1 MRSASSLLAVVAILT
16 VISCG
21 TQTGDPH
28 SDNGVPPPSGKN
40 LRVADL
46 RDPANPQQKDRVN
59 TSQIVSGVVVVA
71 VDSFNETQDDAV
83 GTVYVQDLSVGDG
96 GYGGITLFSPSFNP
110 GNLRVAPGDVLD
122 LNGLYSET
130 PQIPSSTPVVF
141 PVGAPLP
148 QMNRPSATF
157 RFEAPIPQPRDIS
170 LADLTDYKTG
180 SRWIGM
186 LVRVRDIT
194 LDEDATKADERNGRL
209 AANLIPPPTRTA
221 ACSDPFPKAPELTN
235 DLFDLGAMGLKKGT
249 KIKSI
254 TGLVGYFC
262 QLKLAP
268 RSAADIEL

>member
-1 MRSASSLLAVVAILT
+1 MRVAFLSSLVAALAIV
-16 VISCG
+16 SCG

-46 RDPANPQQKDRVN
+46 RDPANPQQKDRAN

-71 VDSFNETQDDAV
+71 VDSFNETRDDAI
-83 GTVYVQDLSVGDG
+83 GTVYVQDLSVGAG
-96 GYGGITLFSPSFNP
+96 GYGGITLFGPSFNP
-110 GNLRVAPGDVLD
+110 GNLKVAPGDVLD
-122 LNGLYSET
+122 LNGQYAET
-130 PQIPSSTPVVF
+130 AVIPSVPNKVVF
-141 PVGAPLP
+141 PPGAPLP
-148 QMNRPSATF
+148 QMNRPIATF

-186 LVRVRDIT
+186 LVRVKDVT
-194 LDEDATKADERNGRL
+194 LDEDAVASQTTGRV
-209 AANLIPPPTRTA
+209 AANLIPPPTRTS
-221 ACSDPFPKAPELTN
+221 ACEDPFPKAPELTN
-235 DLFDLGAMGLKKGT
+235 DLFDLDAMKLKKGT

-262 QLKLAP
+262 TLKLAP